1 MGPDH
6 MTRPLRVE
14 YPGAFYH
21 VINRGNSGEN
31 LFRGSRDREKFL
43 DYLETAIERFSLR
56 IYTYCLMTNHF
67 HILLETQLPNLSQAI
82 QWVNVSYAGYFNRK
96 YKRNGHLFQGRFKS
110 ILVDAD
116 EYLKQL
122 SRYIH
127 LNPVRA
133 NLVEHPD
140 EYNWSSYSTITGKT
154 KEPEWLESTWLLS
167 QFGTKR
173 KQAIAN
179 YKNFV
184 EEANIKDLKN
194 PAKDLSGGFIL
205 GSPDFVTWIKETFL
219 SNRSDEN
226 EIPQLRELKPR
237 INIEKIVEAVGRE
250 FNFEIETIL
259 RKGRKRNVARDVA
272 IYLARVLSGEKGKKI
287 GEYFGNISGA
297 AITRRYNC
305 LLEQIENNKQFRNRI
320 KKLKNKII
328 NN

>member
-1 MGPDH
+1 MA
-6 MTRPLRVE
+6 RPLRVE

-21 VINRGNSGEN
+21 VINRGNAGEN
-31 LFRGSRDREKFL
+31 LFKGIRDREKFL
-43 DYLETAIERFSLR
+43 EYLETAIERFSLK

-67 HILLETQLPNLSQAI
+67 HVLLETRLPNLSQAI

-96 YKRNGHLFQGRFKS
+96 YQRNGHLFQGRFKS

-140 EYNWSSYSTITGKT
+140 EYKWSSYSTITGKT
-154 KEPEWLESTWLLS
+154 KEPAWLESAWLLS
-167 QFGTKR
+167 QFGTQR
-173 KQAIAN
+173 KQAITN
-179 YKNFV
+179 YKKFV
-184 EEANIKDLKN
+184 EEANTKDLKN

-205 GSPDFVTWIKETFL
+205 GSPDFVIWIKETFL
-219 SNRSDEN
+219 STRSDEN

-237 INIEKIVEAVGRE
+237 INIDQIVEAVCRE
-250 FNFEIETIL
+250 FNCEIETIL
-259 RKGRKRNVARDVA
+259 QKGRKRNVARDFA
-272 IYLARVLSGEKGKKI
+272 IYLVRVLSGEKGKNI

-305 LLEQIENNKQFRNRI
+305 LVKQIENNKRFRNRI
-320 KKLKNKII
+320 QRLKHKIV

>member
-1 MGPDH
+1 MA
-6 MTRPLRVE
+6 RPLRVE

-21 VINRGNSGEN
+21 VINRGNAGEN
-31 LFRGSRDREKFL
+31 LFKGIRDREKFL
-43 DYLETAIERFSLR
+43 EYLETAIERFSLK

-67 HILLETQLPNLSQAI
+67 HVLLETRLPNLSQAI

-96 YKRNGHLFQGRFKS
+96 YQRNGHLFQGRFKS

-140 EYNWSSYSTITGKT
+140 EYKWSSYSTITGKT
-154 KEPEWLESTWLLS
+154 KEPAWLESAWLLS

-173 KQAIAN
+173 KQAITN
-179 YKNFV
+179 YKKFV
-184 EEANIKDLKN
+184 EEANTKDLKN

-205 GSPDFVTWIKETFL
+205 GSPDFVIWIKEIFL
-219 SNRSDEN
+219 STRSDEN

-237 INIEKIVEAVGRE
+237 INIDQIVEAVCRE
-250 FNFEIETIL
+250 FNCEIEIIL
-259 RKGRKRNVARDVA
+259 QKGRKRNVARDVA
-272 IYLARVLSGEKGKKI
+272 IYLVRVLSGEKGKNI

-305 LLEQIENNKQFRNRI
+305 LVKQIENNKRFRNRI
-320 KKLKNKII
+320 QRLKHKIV

>member
-1 MGPDH
+1 MA
-6 MTRPLRVE
+6 RPLRVE
-14 YPGAFYH
+14 YPGALYH
-21 VINRGNSGEN
+21 VINRGNAGEN
-31 LFRGSRDREKFL
+31 LFKGIRDREKFL
-43 DYLETAIERFSLR
+43 EYLETAIERFSLK

-67 HILLETQLPNLSQAI
+67 HVLLETRLPNLSQAI

-96 YKRNGHLFQGRFKS
+96 YQRNGHLFQGRFKS

-140 EYNWSSYSTITGKT
+140 EYKWSSYATVTGKT
-154 KEPEWLESTWLLS
+154 KEPAWLESAWLLS

-173 KQAIAN
+173 KQAITN
-179 YKNFV
+179 YKKFV
-184 EEANIKDLKN
+184 EEANTKDLKN

-205 GSPDFVTWIKETFL
+205 GSPDFVIWIKETFL
-219 SNRSDEN
+219 STRSDEN

-237 INIEKIVEAVGRE
+237 INIDQIVIAVCRE
-250 FNFEIETIL
+250 FNCEIETIL
-259 RKGRKRNVARDVA
+259 QKGRKRNVARDVA
-272 IYLARVLSGEKGKKI
+272 IYLVRVLSGEKGKNI
-287 GEYFGNISGA
+287 GAYFGNISGA

-305 LLEQIENNKQFRNRI
+305 LVKQIENNKRFRNRI
-320 KKLKNKII
+320 QRLKHKIV

>member
-1 MGPDH
+1 MA
-6 MTRPLRVE
+6 RPLRVE

-21 VINRGNSGEN
+21 VINRGNAGEN
-31 LFRGSRDREKFL
+31 LFKGIRDREKFL
-43 DYLETAIERFSLR
+43 EYLATASERFSLK

-67 HILLETQLPNLSQAI
+67 HVLLETQLSNLSQAI

-96 YKRNGHLFQGRFKS
+96 YQRNGHLFQGRFKS

-133 NLVEHPD
+133 NLVAHPD
-140 EYNWSSYSTITGKT
+140 EYKWSSYSTITGKT
-154 KEPEWLESTWLLS
+154 KEPAWLESAWLLS
-167 QFGTKR
+167 KFGTKR
-173 KQAIAN
+173 KQAITN
-179 YKNFV
+179 YKKFV
-184 EEANIKDLKN
+184 EEADTKDLKN
-194 PAKDLSGGFIL
+194 PAKNLSGGFIL
-205 GSPDFVTWIKETFL
+205 GSPDFVIWIKETFL
-219 SNRSDEN
+219 STRSDEN

-237 INIEKIVEAVGRE
+237 INIDQIVEAVCRE
-250 FNFEIETIL
+250 FNCEIETIL
-259 RKGRKRNVARDVA
+259 HKGRKRNVARDVA
-272 IYLARVLSGEKGKKI
+272 IYLVRVLSGEKGKKI

-305 LLEQIENNKQFRNRI
+305 LVKQIEKNKFFRNRI
-320 KKLKNKII
+320 QRLKHEIV

>member
-1 MGPDH
+1 MA
-6 MTRPLRVE
+6 RPLRVE

-21 VINRGNSGEN
+21 VINRGNAGEN
-31 LFRGSRDREKFL
+31 LFKGIRDREKFL
-43 DYLETAIERFSLR
+43 EYLETAIERFSLK

-67 HILLETQLPNLSQAI
+67 HVLLETRLSNLSQAI

-96 YKRNGHLFQGRFKS
+96 YQRNGHLFQGRFKS

-140 EYNWSSYSTITGKT
+140 EYKWSSYSTITGKT
-154 KEPEWLESTWLLS
+154 KEPAWLESAWLLS

-173 KQAIAN
+173 KQAITN
-179 YKNFV
+179 YKKFV
-184 EEANIKDLKN
+184 EEANTKDLKN

-205 GSPDFVTWIKETFL
+205 GSPDFVIWIKETFL
-219 SNRSDEN
+219 STRSDEN

-237 INIEKIVEAVGRE
+237 INIDQIVEAVCRE
-250 FNFEIETIL
+250 FNCEIETIL
-259 RKGRKRNVARDVA
+259 QKGRKRNVARDVA
-272 IYLARVLSGEKGKKI
+272 IYLVRVLSGEKGKNI

-305 LLEQIENNKQFRNRI
+305 LVKQIENNKRFRNRI
-320 KKLKNKII
+320 QRLKHKIV

>member
-1 MGPDH
+1 MA
-6 MTRPLRVE
+6 RPLRVE

-21 VINRGNSGEN
+21 VINRGNAGEN
-31 LFRGSRDREKFL
+31 LFKGIRDREKFL
-43 DYLETAIERFSLR
+43 EYLETAIERFSLK

-67 HILLETQLPNLSQAI
+67 HVLLETRLPNLSQAI

-96 YKRNGHLFQGRFKS
+96 YQRNGHLFQGRFKS

-140 EYNWSSYSTITGKT
+140 EYKWSSYSTITGKT
-154 KEPEWLESTWLLS
+154 KEPAWLESAWLLS
-167 QFGTKR
+167 QFGTQR
-173 KQAIAN
+173 KQAITN
-179 YKNFV
+179 YKKFV
-184 EEANIKDLKN
+184 EEANTKDLKN

-205 GSPDFVTWIKETFL
+205 GSPDFVIWIKETFL
-219 SNRSDEN
+219 STRSDEN

-237 INIEKIVEAVGRE
+237 INIDQIVEAVCRE
-250 FNFEIETIL
+250 FNCEIEIIL
-259 RKGRKRNVARDVA
+259 QKGRKRNVARDVA
-272 IYLARVLSGEKGKKI
+272 IYLVRVLSGEKGKNI

-305 LLEQIENNKQFRNRI
+305 LVKQIENNKRFRNRI
-320 KKLKNKII
+320 QRLKHKIV

>member
-1 MGPDH
+1 MA
-6 MTRPLRVE
+6 RPLRVE

-21 VINRGNSGEN
+21 VINRGNAGEN
-31 LFRGSRDREKFL
+31 LFKGIRDREKFL
-43 DYLETAIERFSLR
+43 EYLETAIERFSLK

-67 HILLETQLPNLSQAI
+67 HVLLETQLPNLSQAI

-96 YKRNGHLFQGRFKS
+96 YQRNGHLFQGRFKS

-140 EYNWSSYSTITGKT
+140 EYKWSSYSTITGKT
-154 KEPEWLESTWLLS
+154 KEPAWLESAWLLS

-173 KQAIAN
+173 KQAITN
-179 YKNFV
+179 YKKFV
-184 EEANIKDLKN
+184 EEANTKDLKN

-205 GSPDFVTWIKETFL
+205 GSPDFVIWIKETFL
-219 SNRSDEN
+219 STRSDEN

-237 INIEKIVEAVGRE
+237 INIDQIVEAVCRE
-250 FNFEIETIL
+250 FNCEIETIL
-259 RKGRKRNVARDVA
+259 QKGRKRNVARDVA
-272 IYLARVLSGEKGKKI
+272 IYLVRVLSGEKGKNI

-305 LLEQIENNKQFRNRI
+305 LVKQIENNKRFRNRI
-320 KKLKNKII
+320 QRLKHKIV

>member
-1 MGPDH
+1 MA
-6 MTRPLRVE
+6 RPLRVE

-21 VINRGNSGEN
+21 VINRGNAGEN
-31 LFRGSRDREKFL
+31 LFKGIRDREKFL
-43 DYLETAIERFSLR
+43 EYLETAIERFSLK

-67 HILLETQLPNLSQAI
+67 HVLLETQLPNLSQAI

-96 YKRNGHLFQGRFKS
+96 YQRNGHLFQGRFKS

-140 EYNWSSYSTITGKT
+140 EYKWSSYSTITGKT
-154 KEPEWLESTWLLS
+154 KEPAWLESALLLS

-173 KQAIAN
+173 KQAITN
-179 YKNFV
+179 YKKFV
-184 EEANIKDLKN
+184 EEANTKDLKN

-205 GSPDFVTWIKETFL
+205 GSPDFVIWIKETFL
-219 SNRSDEN
+219 STRSDEN

-237 INIEKIVEAVGRE
+237 INIDQIVEAVCRE
-250 FNFEIETIL
+250 FNCEIETIL
-259 RKGRKRNVARDVA
+259 QKGRKRNVARDVA
-272 IYLARVLSGEKGKKI
+272 IYLVRVLSGEKGKNI

-305 LLEQIENNKQFRNRI
+305 LVKQIENNKRFRNRI
-320 KKLKNKII
+320 QRLKHKIV

>member
-1 MGPDH
+1 MA
-6 MTRPLRVE
+6 RPLRVE

-21 VINRGNSGEN
+21 VINRGNAGEN
-31 LFRGSRDREKFL
+31 LFKGIRDREKFL
-43 DYLETAIERFSLR
+43 EYLETAIERFSLK

-67 HILLETQLPNLSQAI
+67 HVLLETRLPNLSQAI

-96 YKRNGHLFQGRFKS
+96 YQRNGHLFQGRFKS

-140 EYNWSSYSTITGKT
+140 EYKWSSYSTITGKT
-154 KEPEWLESTWLLS
+154 KEPAWLESAWLLS
-167 QFGTKR
+167 QFGTQR
-173 KQAIAN
+173 KQAITN
-179 YKNFV
+179 YKKFV
-184 EEANIKDLKN
+184 EEANTKDLKN

-205 GSPDFVTWIKETFL
+205 GSPDFVIWIKETFL
-219 SNRSDEN
+219 STRSDEN

-237 INIEKIVEAVGRE
+237 INIDQIVEAVCRE
-250 FNFEIETIL
+250 FNCEIETIL
-259 RKGRKRNVARDVA
+259 QKGRKRNVARDVA
-272 IYLARVLSGEKGKKI
+272 IYLVRVLSGEKGKNI

-305 LLEQIENNKQFRNRI
+305 LVKQIENNKRFRNRI
-320 KKLKNKII
+320 QRLKHKIV

>member
-1 MGPDH
+1 MA
-6 MTRPLRVE
+6 RPLRVE

-21 VINRGNSGEN
+21 VINRGNAGEN
-31 LFRGSRDREKFL
+31 LFKGIRDREKFL
-43 DYLETAIERFSLR
+43 EYLETAIERFSLK

-67 HILLETQLPNLSQAI
+67 HVLLETRLPNLSQAI

-96 YKRNGHLFQGRFKS
+96 YQRNGHLFQGRFKS

-140 EYNWSSYSTITGKT
+140 EYKWSSYSTITGKT
-154 KEPEWLESTWLLS
+154 KEPAWLESAWLLS
-167 QFGTKR
+167 QFGTQR
-173 KQAIAN
+173 KQAITN
-179 YKNFV
+179 YRKFV
-184 EEANIKDLKN
+184 EEANTKDMKN

-205 GSPDFVTWIKETFL
+205 GSPDFVIWIKETFL
-219 SNRSDEN
+219 STRSDEN

-237 INIEKIVEAVGRE
+237 INIDQIVEAVCRE
-250 FNFEIETIL
+250 FNCEIETIL
-259 RKGRKRNVARDVA
+259 QKGRKRNVARDVA
-272 IYLARVLSGEKGKKI
+272 IYLVRVLSGEKGKNI

-305 LLEQIENNKQFRNRI
+305 LVKQIENNKRFRNRI
-320 KKLKNKII
+320 QRLKHKIV

>member
-1 MGPDH
+1 MA
-6 MTRPLRVE
+6 RPLRVE

-21 VINRGNSGEN
+21 VINRGNAGEN
-31 LFRGSRDREKFL
+31 LFKGIRDREKFL
-43 DYLETAIERFSLR
+43 EYLETAIERFSLK

-67 HILLETQLPNLSQAI
+67 HVLLETRLSNLSQAM

-96 YKRNGHLFQGRFKS
+96 YQRNGHLFQGRFKS

-140 EYNWSSYSTITGKT
+140 EYKWSSYSTITGKT
-154 KEPEWLESTWLLS
+154 KEPAWLESAWLLS

-173 KQAIAN
+173 KQAITN
-179 YKNFV
+179 YKKFV
-184 EEANIKDLKN
+184 EEANTKDLKN

-205 GSPDFVTWIKETFL
+205 GSPDFVIWIKETFL
-219 SNRSDEN
+219 STRSDEN

-237 INIEKIVEAVGRE
+237 INIDQIVEAVCRE
-250 FNFEIETIL
+250 FNCEIETIL
-259 RKGRKRNVARDVA
+259 QKGRKRNVARDVA
-272 IYLARVLSGEKGKKI
+272 IYLVRVLSGEKGKNI

-305 LLEQIENNKQFRNRI
+305 LVEQIENNKRFRNRI
-320 KKLKNKII
+320 QRLKHKIV

>member
-1 MGPDH
+1 MA
-6 MTRPLRVE
+6 RPLRVE

-21 VINRGNSGEN
+21 VINRGNAGEN
-31 LFRGSRDREKFL
+31 LFKGIRDREKFL
-43 DYLETAIERFSLR
+43 EYLETAIERFSLK

-67 HILLETQLPNLSQAI
+67 HVLLETRLPNLSQAI

-96 YKRNGHLFQGRFKS
+96 YQRNGHLFQGRFKS

-140 EYNWSSYSTITGKT
+140 EYKWSSYSTITGKT
-154 KEPEWLESTWLLS
+154 KEPAWLESAWLLS

-173 KQAIAN
+173 KLAITN
-179 YKNFV
+179 YKKFV
-184 EEANIKDLKN
+184 EEANTKNLKN
-194 PAKDLSGGFIL
+194 PAKNLSGGFIL
-205 GSPDFVTWIKETFL
+205 GSPDFVIWIKETFL
-219 SNRSDEN
+219 STRSDEN

-237 INIEKIVEAVGRE
+237 INIDQIVEAVCRE
-250 FNFEIETIL
+250 YNCEIETIL
-259 RKGRKRNVARDVA
+259 QKGRKRNVARDVA
-272 IYLARVLSGEKGKKI
+272 IYLVRVLSGVKGKNI

-297 AITRRYNC
+297 AVTRRYNC
-305 LLEQIENNKQFRNRI
+305 LVKKIENNKRFRNRVQR
-320 KKLKNKII
+320 LKHKIV

>member
-1 MGPDH
+1 MA
-6 MTRPLRVE
+6 RPLRVE

-21 VINRGNSGEN
+21 VINRGNAGEN
-31 LFRGSRDREKFL
+31 LFKGIRDREKFL
-43 DYLETAIERFSLR
+43 EYLETAIERFSLK

-67 HILLETQLPNLSQAI
+67 HVLLETRLPNLSQAI

-96 YKRNGHLFQGRFKS
+96 YQRNGHLFQGRFKS

-140 EYNWSSYSTITGKT
+140 EYKWSSYSTITGKT
-154 KEPEWLESTWLLS
+154 KEPAWLESAWLLS

-173 KQAIAN
+173 KQAITN
-179 YKNFV
+179 YKKFV
-184 EEANIKDLKN
+184 EEANTKDLKN

-205 GSPDFVTWIKETFL
+205 GSPDFVIWIKETFL
-219 SNRSDEN
+219 STRSDEN

-237 INIEKIVEAVGRE
+237 INIDQIVEAVCRE
-250 FNFEIETIL
+250 FNCEIEIIL
-259 RKGRKRNVARDVA
+259 QKGRKRNVARDVA
-272 IYLARVLSGEKGKKI
+272 IYLVRVLSGEKGKNI

-305 LLEQIENNKQFRNRI
+305 LVEQIENNKRFRNRI
-320 KKLKNKII
+320 QRLKHKIV